1 MAAAAVTSTVGYGAS
16 AATASIVSLLQQQ
29 ARQHHLHSS
38 AAAASAAA
46 AAGVSVLSSTT
57 EDLKKDPFVSG
68 GVIAVIV
75 LGTLCLILGAIY
87 GYIYFTRI
95 NPRSNRIRKYMEQ
108 ANQMDDGAQTTSTHL
123 FLFKKS

>member
-1 MAAAAVTSTVGYGAS
+1 MAAAAATSTVGYVS
-16 AATASIVSLLQQQ
+16 STTSSIGSLLLQQQ
-29 ARQHHLHSS
+29 ARQHQLHSS
-38 AAAASAAA
+38 VASAAS